1 MILLS
6 ALLASLTG
14 FVAGDRP
21 VASAQVE
28 LSAAA
33 VAVEAADAVVS
44 PSEQVRQAIIE
55 LPVLKHG
62 SVSVVAG
69 SAPITTRRAHL
80 DIKQSWLI

>member
-14 FVAGDRP
+14 FVAGERP
-21 VASAQVE
+21 VAPAQVE

-33 VAVEAADAVVS
+33 VAVEAVDAVVLA
-44 PSEQVRQAIIE
+44 SERPRQ
-55 LPVLKHG
+55 
-62 SVSVVAG
+62 SVSALPSLQQFFAAPLASSPPVV
-69 SAPITTRRAHL
+69 TRRAHL

>member
-14 FVAGDRP
+14 FVAGERP
-21 VASAQVE
+21 VAPAQVE

-33 VAVEAADAVVS
+33 VAVQAADAVVT
-44 PSEQVRQAIIE
+44 QAE
-55 LPVLKHG
+55 RPKQ
-62 SVSVVAG
+62 SVVALPWLRQSAAALVAP
-69 SAPITTRRAHL
+69 SAPALTRRAHL

>member
-14 FVAGDRP
+14 FVAGERP
-21 VASAQVE
+21 VAPAQVE

-33 VAVEAADAVVS
+33 VAVEAAEAVVS
-44 PSEQVRQAIIE
+44 PSEQVRQVIIK
-55 LPVLKHG
+55 LPVLKQG
-62 SVSVVAG
+62 SAVAVAV

>member
-14 FVAGDRP
+14 FVAGERP

-33 VAVEAADAVVS
+33 VAVETADAVVS
-44 PSEQVRQAIIE
+44 PSEHPCQAVIA
-55 LPVLKHG
+55 LPRLQYIL
-62 SVSVVAG
+62 AAPLAA
-69 SAPITTRRAHL
+69 SAPGITRRAHL

>member
-14 FVAGDRP
+14 FVAGERP
-21 VASAQVE
+21 VAPAQVE

-33 VAVEAADAVVS
+33 VAVEALETVAT
-44 PSEQVRQAIIE
+44 PSERSRQ
-55 LPVLKHG
+55 
-62 SVSVVAG
+62 SVVALPRLQRG
-69 SAPITTRRAHL
+69 SAVAVAVSAPITTGRAHL

>member
-14 FVAGDRP
+14 LVAGERP
-21 VASAQVE
+21 AASAQVE

-33 VAVEAADAVVS
+33 ALAEPGEKAIAATSLPSPVPLALPALRDSADA
-44 PSEQVRQAIIE
+44 EAIF
-55 LPVLKHG
+55 
-62 SVSVVAG
+62 
-69 SAPITTRRAHL
+69 SAPVRDGRAHL